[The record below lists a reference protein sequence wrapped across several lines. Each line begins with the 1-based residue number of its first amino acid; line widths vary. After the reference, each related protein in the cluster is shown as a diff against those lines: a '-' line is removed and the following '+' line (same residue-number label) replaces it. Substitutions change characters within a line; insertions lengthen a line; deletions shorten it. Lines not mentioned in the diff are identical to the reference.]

1 MTTVLARVV
10 RVIAAVLGVLAIG
23 PRAAHAQVFTERG
36 FVEGQYTFYPQVAPN
51 DNVQNVVDGLYRQE
65 FFIKPSSWF
74 QVAAG
79 LDFRANSHDQVDTQ
93 WRLDWDD
100 RTLLRPAAA
109 VRRLAAT
116 FAAPHFVLDVG
127 KQFIR
132 WGNAD
137 ILNPTDRF
145 APRDYLNVFNTD
157 LLPVIGGRAAVQFGA
172 ESFEAVWVPRFTPS
186 RLPALNQRWTVLP
199 PEAEGLTIIDGG
211 SVFPTG
217 SQQGA
222 RWRHAG
228 EHFEASASIYDGFY
242 NLPNIDVVPVVTSS
256 STTST
261 STTSTSTTTSAETS
275 TVRLVRSYPKLRT
288 FGGELSIPTSVVSLK
303 GEAAYFT
310 SPDST
315 NREFIL
321 YVVEIERQ
329 TGEWM
334 LSGGYIGES
343 VTRSG
348 TGFRFAPDEGVAR
361 SIIGRAAYTVDP
373 TKSFTIE
380 GAVSQNGD
388 GAYVKGEFSDA
399 FSSHWRI
406 TFTGVGIGGQ
416 DTDFIGQYRR
426 NSNVS
431 MTLRVSF

>member
-1 MTTVLARVV
+1 MSIRTGWMC
-10 RVIAAVLGVLAIG
+10 VIAAALGVLAIG
-23 PRAAHAQVFTERG
+23 SRPAGAQAVAERG
-36 FVEGQYTFYPQVAPN
+36 FIEGQYTFFPQVALN
-51 DNVQNVVDGLYRQE
+51 DNQQHVVDGLYRQE
-65 FFIKPSSWF
+65 IFVKPWSWLQF
-74 QVAAG
+74 AG
-79 LDFRANSHDQVDTQ
+79 GFDLRANSHDQIDTT

-100 RTLLRPAAA
+100 RTILRPAAA

-116 FAAPHFVLDVG
+116 FTAKHLAVDIG

-145 APRDYLNVFNTD
+145 APRDYLNVINTD
-157 LLPVIGGRAAVQFGA
+157 LLPVIGARASVQFGT
-172 ESFEAVWVPRFTPS
+172 ESFEAVWVPQLTPS
-186 RLPALNQRWTVLP
+186 RLPLINQRWTVLP
-199 PEAEGLTIIDGG
+199 PEAAGLTIVDGG
-211 SVFPTG
+211 SIFPNG

-228 EHFEASASIYDGFY
+228 EHFELSASLFDGFY
-242 NLPNIDVVPVVTSS
+242 NLPNIDAEPVNDT
-256 STTST
+256 
-261 STTSTSTTTSAETS
+261 
-275 TVRLVRSYPKLRT
+275 TVRLVRSYPKLRSY
-288 FGGELSIPTSVVSLK
+288 GGELSIPTSIVTLK

-315 NREFIL
+315 SREYVL
-321 YVVEIERQ
+321 YVVELERQ

-348 TGFRFAPDEGVAR
+348 LGFRFAPDEGVAR
-361 SIIGRAAYTVDP
+361 SIIAHAAYTVDP
-373 TKSFTIE
+373 TKSVTIE
-380 GAVSQNGD
+380 GAVRQSGD
-388 GAYVKGEFSDA
+388 GAYIRGEFSDA
-399 FSSHWRI
+399 FASHWRV
-406 TFTGVGIGGQ
+406 TFAGVGIAGN
-416 DTDFIGQYRR
+416 DADFIGQYHR